1 MGNGKWE
8 MGNGKIIGA
17 VSAVVVIGLISF
29 WLLSGGDNGAIV
41 DGGNGSVAVDAESSE
56 RPAAIDAILPVD
68 EDSQIYII
76 DAAESEIY
84 WRIYRSGALARL
96 GHNHVISLTQ
106 FEGSVTVGSDVA
118 DSVWGLS
125 FPVDALI
132 IDDPELRARYG
143 EDFESVPREADKEG
157 TKENMLTEDLLDG
170 ANFPEIRLEGNGVV
184 GSLDAASLPVSIYM
198 LGRTIEQTFPA
209 SISITADSVIVEGEY
224 RLTHADLG
232 LESFSLLGGA
242 MAVGAEI
249 DFTYRLRA
257 NVVAP

>member
-1 MGNGKWE
+1 M
-8 MGNGKIIGA
+8 MASGKIIGA
-17 VSAVVVIGLISF
+17 VSAVVLIGLISF
-29 WLLSGGDNGAIV
+29 WLLSGGDDGAT
-41 DGGNGSVAVDAESSE
+41 VDAGNDRVAIETEISE
-56 RPAAIDAILPVD
+56 GAAAIDAVLPVD
-68 EDSQIYII
+68 EDSQIYIV

-96 GHNHVISLTQ
+96 GHNHVISLTE
-106 FEGSVTVGSDVA
+106 FEGSVTVGGDVA
-118 DSVWGLS
+118 DSTWELS
-125 FPVDALI
+125 FPVDALV

-157 TKENMLTEDLLDG
+157 TKENMLTEGLLDG
-170 ANFPEIRLEGNGVV
+170 VNFPEIRLEGNGVV
-184 GSLDAASLPVSIYM
+184 GSLDAASLPVSIHM

-209 SISITADSVIVEGEY
+209 SITITADSVMVEGEY
-224 RLTHADLG
+224 QLTHADLG
-232 LESFSLLGGA
+232 LEPFSLLGGA